1 MHMHVDYRRG
11 REGCVQNI
19 QLGNELNIQNVIN
32 KMFASSAVLCCA
44 FLRSFKF
51 SSSCSLG
58 QLMCKEKARTL

>member
-1 MHMHVDYRRG
+1 MLIIAVGGKAVYKIYI
-11 REGCVQNI
+11 REINVQNA
-19 QLGNELNIQNVIN
+19 IN

-51 SSSCSLG
+51 SSSYSLG